1 MVEAHLGRNPALI
14 EFDDVYKVFGEG
26 ESAIFA
32 VNHVSLTIE
41 RGEFVAFM
49 GPSGSGKT
57 TSMNI
62 LGCLDRPTGGS
73 YRLDGVDV
81 AELSDFD
88 RARMRLLQIG
98 FIFQSFN
105 LLPRLSALENVQLP
119 LVYAGVRGRERRRR
133 AEEALTAVG
142 LGSRMSHRPAEL
154 SGGQQQRVAI
164 ARALI
169 NGPSL
174 ILADE
179 PTGAL
184 DTRTSHEVMDILSGL
199 HRRGITVV
207 LVTHEP
213 DVAGYAERVLTFRD
227 GEVVSDQREGRLVP
241 QT

>member
-1 MVEAHLGRNPALI
+1 MPLI
-14 EFDDVYKVFGEG
+14 EFDDVYKIYGEG

-32 VNHVSLTIE
+32 VNHVSLSIE
-41 RGEFVAFM
+41 RGEFVAFV

-62 LGCLDRPTGGS
+62 LGCLDRPTGGR

-81 AELSDFD
+81 ADLSDFD
-88 RARMRLLQIG
+88 RARVRLLQIG

-105 LLPRLSALENVQLP
+105 LLPRLSALGNVQLP

-133 AEEALTAVG
+133 AEEALHAVG
-142 LGSRMSHRPAEL
+142 LGSRMGHRPSEL

-174 ILADE
+174 VLADE

-184 DTRTSHEVMDILSGL
+184 DTRTSHEVMAILSGL

-213 DVAGYAERVLTFRD
+213 DVAAYADRVLSFRD
-227 GEVVSDQREGRLVP
+227 GEVVSDQRQEHAAAPV
-241 QT
+241 